1 MCRAPQLARAAQ
13 RRVALELGRADEPP
27 LLFEVTCQ
35 NADKGAVDAAALRRR
50 IARIVAGGAANATS
64 SSVAAMGS
72 WSVAV
77 TSASLFLDKV

>member
-1 MCRAPQLARAAQ
+1 MSSEYGVEVSFERVPFSGARWALA
-13 RRVALELGRADEPP
+13 GW
-27 LLFEVTCQ
+27 
-35 NADKGAVDAAALRRR
+35 GAVDAAALRRR